1 MNPLPS
7 FLIGAATILGIIIGA
22 FFYGQHTEASKWK
35 LREAEAQIASR
46 KAITEAQEQN
56 RKTIEK
62 GRKDH
67 EQAVAAIN
75 LVMSRPADRVR
86 VPTVCA
92 GTGNAGTTGAGS
104 AVAEARLLSGRIEEV
119 LGADRQRTREIIA
132 GAELELADCRRFI
145 ELK

>member
-7 FLIGAATILGIIIGA
+7 FIIGFATIAGIIIGA
-22 FFYGQHTEASKWK
+22 FLYGGHTEASKWK

-46 KAITEAQEQN
+46 KAISEAQEEN

-86 VPTVCA
+86 LPTVCA
-92 GTGNAGTTGAGS
+92 ATGDSGAPGAGS
-104 AVAEARLLSGRIEEV
+104 AVAEAGLLSGRIEEV
-119 LGADRQRTREIIA
+119 LGADRQRTREIVA
-132 GAELELADCRRFI
+132 GAELELADLRRFI
-145 ELK
+145 SR